1 MEIDKSIY
9 INYEE
14 ELRKWLDESKTPEE
28 RQFYTWLINNVVIGG
43 L

>member
-1 MEIDKSIY
+1 MEIDKTIY

-14 ELRKWLDESKTPEE
+14 ELRKRIDESKTPEE
-28 RQFYTWLINNVVIGG
+28 RQFYTFLLNSMVIGG

>member
-1 MEIDKSIY
+1 MKIDKSIY

-14 ELRKWLDESKTPEE
+14 EFRKRLDESKTPEE
-28 RQFYTWLINNVVIGG
+28 RQLYTWLINNVVIGG